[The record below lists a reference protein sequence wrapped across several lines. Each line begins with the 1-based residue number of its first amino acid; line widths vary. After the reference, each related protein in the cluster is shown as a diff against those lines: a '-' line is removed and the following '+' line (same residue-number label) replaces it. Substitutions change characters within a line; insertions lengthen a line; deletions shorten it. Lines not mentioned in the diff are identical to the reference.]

1 MNTNRLTQL
10 DDASLLRS
18 LDRIVAQDRAV
29 TAELLAHLAEVD
41 ARRLYLEA
49 ACPSMHAY
57 LVQRLHFSDGA
68 AYKRIHAARAARR
81 FPRLLRDVGEG
92 RLNLGAVTTLAP
104 HLTPGNVDE
113 FVAAAVHLTSRQ
125 LEVWLAERLAP
136 SVSPGVAPIRARI
149 DVVRPRTRSASS
161 PAGPSPTLA
170 DQLLGLLTTAS
181 SDGAPE
187 SPEPEGGEAL
197 MQSTPVSAPAPV
209 RYVVHVPIDQA
220 THSVLREVQ
229 DLLGSSAAGGDLAEV
244 FRRAL
249 ASLRKE
255 LLRRKAGQVAH
266 PRGEVSGRTS
276 PRSRVVPAH
285 VRRVVWARDGGRCTF
300 TSFDGVRCEARRAL
314 EFDHVTP
321 FARGGESTADGL
333 RLRCRGH
340 TQLEA
345 DRAFGTG
352 FMRERRQRGRGRG
365 QGAGAAGRNRGG
377 TSHVGS

>member
-1 MNTNRLTQL
+1 MNSTRISHL
-10 DDASLLRS
+10 DDATLLRS

-92 RLNLGAVTTLAP
+92 RLNLAAVTTLAP
-104 HLTPGNVDE
+104 HLTPENVDE
-113 FVAAAVHLTSRQ
+113 VVAATVHLTSRQ
-125 LEVWLAERLAP
+125 LEAWLAERLA
-136 SVSPGVAPIRARI
+136 SAGSAGVAPVRARI
-149 DVVRPRTRSASS
+149 DVVRPR
-161 PAGPSPTLA
+161 PAAMPSPWSP
-170 DQLLGLLTTAS
+170 DLLSGMGS
-181 SDGAPE
+181 SQAAPE
-187 SPEPEGGEAL
+187 SHGAQPA
-197 MQSTPVSAPAPV
+197 PVPAPAPV

-220 THSVLREVQ
+220 THDLLREVQ
-229 DLLGSSAAGGDLAEV
+229 DLLGSPAAAGDLAEV

-249 ASLRKE
+249 ESMRRE
-255 LLRRKAGQVAH
+255 LLRRKAGQVAR
-266 PRGEVSGRTS
+266 PRSEAPPRRTGS
-276 PRSRVVPAH
+276 RSRVIPAH
-285 VRRVVWARDGGRCTF
+285 VRRVVWGRDGGRCTF
-300 TSFDGVRCEARRAL
+300 TSLDGMRCGSRRAL

-340 TQLEA
+340 NQLEA
-345 DRAFGTG
+345 DRAFGSE
-352 FMRERRQRGRGRG
+352 FMRQRRQRRQRPRGRG
-365 QGAGAAGRNRGG
+365 PEPVAARRTGGG